1 MFEPTSSGA
10 PRSSTTIR
18 TGSAQAGGPAGSSGT
33 GGSGGSGGSGGGP
46 AATPGTP
53 YTPENEVH
61 LLDRLAVLY
70 RYRRLCVTV
79 FILVTAAM
87 IIQGY
92 SSIQTFQAQARL
104 LIEDERSTAVPGL
117 QNDQNTYFED
127 PEPYYQTQYKILKG
141 RDLTRRVVRKL
152 HLETVPEFNGT
163 KPPPPTPLS
172 MLNDFKK
179 RMMGYV
185 VKTAPEA
192 APEPP
197 RADETAD
204 ESGMVGAFIGRVS
217 VDPVRGSHLVDVTF
231 QSEDP
236 KFAADAVNMLID
248 EYVSENLEIKLRS
261 TQGMLDWLDN
271 ELATQQK
278 RVEESERSL
287 AEYREKENALS
298 LDDKQNIVLARLNQL
313 NDRATMAK
321 STRVQKESLYNQVK
335 AIATG
340 VSPDAIPV
348 IGQNP
353 NVTGAKGKLN
363 ELQREKVKLL
373 ERYADKHPQVIS
385 INASI
390 EDAQRQVDLE
400 IARAV
405 QSVRSEYETALIEEQ
420 TFAKNLEGAKG
431 EATDL
436 NRKGIGYGVMERE
449 AKSNRQVYEALLT
462 REKELRVSANS
473 RTNNVRVVDRAE
485 IPRSP
490 ITPGGRRTWLMS
502 VVIGLV
508 LAVGVALGLDYMNDT
523 IKTPEDV
530 TRRLKLPFLGL
541 VPAVRGD
548 KHPLLASAHVPHDF
562 GESFRSLRTS
572 LLSKY
577 PDEGTKIVIVTS
589 AQPLEGKTTTAAN
602 IAMALAYGGS
612 RVLLVDA
619 DMRRPGL
626 HRPLRLTNERGLSQV
641 LTGQARV
648 RDVIQRTVDPN
659 LLAITAGRTPPN
671 PSELLSS
678 ERMKT
683 LLTNL
688 AHGPFNWIIIDTPPV
703 LAVTDAVIL
712 APMVTGVTFVIGAE
726 MTRRRLAER
735 AIEIVMQSRPRYAAV
750 VLNKV
755 NFAKNKYYYSRY
767 YGHQYKNYY
776 AEATL

>member
-1 MFEPTSSGA
+1 MFEPAASGA

-18 TGSAQAGGPAGSSGT
+18 TASAPAGGGAAGSAGGPASPPG
-33 GGSGGSGGSGGGP
+33 
-46 AATPGTP
+46 AAYSPD
-53 YTPENEVH
+53 NDVH

-92 SSIQTFQAQARL
+92 SNVKIFQAQARV
-104 LIEDERSTAVPGL
+104 LIEDERSTAIPGL
-117 QNDQNTYFED
+117 QNEQNTYFED

-163 KPPPPTPLS
+163 KPAPPTPLS
-172 MLNDFKK
+172 LLSDLKT
-179 RMMGYV
+179 RLLGYV
-185 VKTAPEA
+185 RKPAA
-192 APEPP
+192 SAPEPP
-197 RADETAD
+197 KVDETAD
-204 ESGMVGAFIGRVS
+204 ESAMVGAFLGRVD
-217 VDPVRGSHLVDVTF
+217 VVPVRGSHLVDVTF
-231 QSEDP
+231 TSEEP
-236 KFAADAVNMLID
+236 KFAADAANALID

-261 TQGMLDWLDN
+261 TQGMLTWLDT
-271 ELATQQK
+271 ELANQQK
-278 RVEESERSL
+278 RVEDSERAL

-298 LDDKQNIVLARLNQL
+298 LDDKQNIVLSRLNQL
-313 NDRATMAK
+313 NDTATRAR

-335 AIATG
+335 AIASGTN
-340 VSPDAIPV
+340 PDAIPIIATNAGV
-348 IGQNP
+348 Q
-353 NVTGAKGKLN
+353 TAKSKLID
-363 ELQREKVKLL
+363 LQRQKVQLL
-373 ERYADKHPQVIS
+373 ERYQEKHPKVMDV
-385 INASI
+385 NAQLQ
-390 EDAQRQVDLE
+390 DAQRQLD
-400 IARAV
+400 IAISGAV
-405 QSVRSEYETALIEEQ
+405 QSVRNEYETAVIEEQ
-420 TFAKNLEGAKG
+420 TFAKNLEGAKS

-449 AKSNRQVYEALLT
+449 AKSNREVYQSLLT

-485 IPRSP
+485 IPRGS

-502 VVIGLV
+502 AVIGLV
-508 LAVGVALGLDYMNDT
+508 LAIGVALGLDYMNDT

-541 VPAVRGD
+541 IPAVRGD
-548 KHPLLASAHVPHDF
+548 KHPLLASSQVPHDF

-577 PDEGTKIVIVTS
+577 PDEGTKIIIVTS

-602 IAMALAYGGS
+602 IAMALAYGGA

-683 LLTNL
+683 LLANL
-688 AHGPFNWIIIDTPPV
+688 AHGPFNWIIVDTPPV

-735 AIEIVMQSRPRYAAV
+735 AIDTVMQSRPRYAAV

-755 NFAKNKYYYSRY
+755 NFEKNKYYYSRY

>member
-1 MFEPTSSGA
+1 MFEPTSSGP
-10 PRSSTTIR
+10 PRPATVR
-18 TGSAQAGGPAGSSGT
+18 TGAPQSASGGAPGSS
-33 GGSGGSGGSGGGP
+33 SGASP
-46 AATPGTP
+46 AAAAP
-53 YTPENEVH
+53 YAAENEVH

-70 RYRRLCVTV
+70 RYRRLCATV
-79 FILVTAAM
+79 FVLVTAAM

-92 SSIQTFQAQARL
+92 SNVKIFQAQARV

-117 QNDQNTYFED
+117 QSEQNTYYED

-163 KPPPPTPLS
+163 KQPPPTPLS
-172 MLNDFKK
+172 LLSDLKT
-179 RMMGYV
+179 RVMGYFR
-185 VKTAPEA
+185 KPAPA
-192 APEPP
+192 AETPK
-197 RADETAD
+197 AAETAD
-204 ESGMVGAFIGRVS
+204 EAGMVAAFVGRVE
-217 VDPVRGSHLVDVTF
+217 VVPVRGSHLVDVTF
-231 QSEDP
+231 VSEDP
-236 KFAADAVNMLID
+236 KFAADAVNALVD
-248 EYVSENLEIKLRS
+248 EYVNENLEIKLRS
-261 TQGMLDWLDN
+261 TQGMLDWLGN
-271 ELATQQK
+271 ELASQQK
-278 RVEESERSL
+278 RVEDSERAL

-298 LDDKQNIVLARLNQL
+298 LDDKQNIVLSRLNQL
-313 NDRATMAK
+313 NDTATRAR
-321 STRVQKESLYNQVK
+321 SNRVQKESLYNQVK
-335 AIATG
+335 VIASG
-340 VSPDAIPV
+340 GNPDAIPV
-348 IGQNP
+348 IATNAGVQAAR
-353 NVTGAKGKLN
+353 TKLV
-363 ELQREKVKLL
+363 ELQRQKVQLL
-373 ERYADKHPQVIS
+373 ERYGDKHPRVLD
-385 INASI
+385 INAQLD
-390 EDAQRQVDLE
+390 DAQRQLD
-400 IARAV
+400 IAIAGAV
-405 QSVRSEYETALIEEQ
+405 QSVRNDYETAVIEEQ
-420 TFAKNLEGAKG
+420 TFARNLEGAKSD
-431 EATDL
+431 ATAL

-449 AKSNRQVYEALLT
+449 AKSNREVYQSLLT

-485 IPRSP
+485 IPRAP
-490 ITPGGRRTWLMS
+490 MTPGGRRTWLMS
-502 VVIGLV
+502 GVIGLV
-508 LAVGVALGLDYMNDT
+508 LAIAVALGLDYMNDT
-523 IKTPEDV
+523 IKTPEDI

-548 KHPLLASAHVPHDF
+548 KHPLLASSQVPHDF

-577 PDEGTKIVIVTS
+577 PDEGTKIIIVTS

-602 IAMALAYGGS
+602 IAMALAYGGA

-683 LLTNL
+683 LLANL
-688 AHGPFNWIIIDTPPV
+688 THGPFNWIIVDTPPV

-735 AIEIVMQSRPRYAAV
+735 AIETVMQSRPRYAGV

-755 NFAKNKYYYSRY
+755 NFEKNKYYYSRY

>member
-1 MFEPTSSGA
+1 MLESPSSEVTQ
-10 PRSSTTIR
+10 PS
-18 TGSAQAGGPAGSSGT
+18 
-33 GGSGGSGGSGGGP
+33 
-46 AATPGTP
+46 AATPPAGPAPAHPTP
-53 YTPENEVH
+53 PAHGPMYAPDPDVH

-70 RYRRLCVTV
+70 RYRRICVTTFV
-79 FILVTAAM
+79 LVTAALT
-87 IIQGY
+87 IQGY
-92 SSIQTFQAQARL
+92 STTLMYQAQARL
-104 LIEDERSTAVPGL
+104 LIEDERSTAIPGL
-117 QNDQNTYFED
+117 QNDANTYYED

-152 HLETVPEFNGT
+152 HLENAPEFNGKKPAPPSASSLLQDLKT
-163 KPPPPTPLS
+163 KVLTLA
-172 MLNDFKK
+172 KI
-179 RMMGYV
+179 
-185 VKTAPEA
+185 APA
-192 APEPP
+192 APVEVPKV
-197 RADETAD
+197 DETAD
-204 ESGMVGAFIGRVS
+204 ESALVSAFIGRVN
-217 VDPVRGSHLVDVTF
+217 VEPVRGSHLVDVTF
-231 QSEDP
+231 LSEEP
-236 KFAADAVNMLID
+236 KFAAEAVNALID
-248 EYVSENLEIKLRS
+248 EYVNQNLELKLQS
-261 TQGMLDWLDN
+261 TQGMLDWLDK
-271 ELATQQK
+271 ELENQQK
-278 RVEESERSL
+278 RVEESERAL

-298 LDDKQNIVLARLNQL
+298 LDDKQNIIVSRLNQL
-313 NDRATMAK
+313 NDAVTRARTE
-321 STRVQKESLYNQVK
+321 RVQKESLYNQVK
-335 AIATG
+335 AISAGTA
-340 VSPDAIPV
+340 PDAIPA
-348 IGQNP
+348 IATNP
-353 NVTGAKGKLN
+353 TVATAKAKLS
-363 ELQREKVKLL
+363 ELQRDKAKLL
-373 ERYADKHPQVIS
+373 ERYAEKHPQVINV
-385 INASI
+385 NAALQ
-390 EDAQRQVDLE
+390 DAQRQVDFE
-400 IARAV
+400 IVRAV
-405 QSVRSEYETALIEEQ
+405 QSVKNEYETAVLQEQ
-420 TFAKNLEGAKG
+420 TLSRNLEGAKS
-431 EATDL
+431 EAQDL

-449 AKSNRQVYEALLT
+449 AKSNREVYQSLLT

-485 IPRSP
+485 TPRGP
-490 ITPGGRRTWLMS
+490 ISASGRRTLMMS
-502 VVIGLV
+502 MFIGLV

-548 KHPLLASAHVPHDF
+548 KHPLLASSHVPHDF

-577 PDEGTKIVIVTS
+577 QGDATKILIVTS

-612 RVLLVDA
+612 RVLLIDA

-659 LLAITAGRTPPN
+659 LLAITAGRSPLN

-712 APMVTGVTFVIGAE
+712 APLVSGVTFVVGAE

-735 AIEIVMQSRPRYAAV
+735 AIETVMQAHPRFAAV

-776 AEATL
+776 AEATS

>member
-10 PRSSTTIR
+10 PRSSTTIKAA
-18 TGSAQAGGPAGSSGT
+18 SAQTGGSSG
-33 GGSGGSGGSGGGP
+33 GP
-46 AATPGTP
+46 SSPPGAP
-53 YTPENEVH
+53 YASENDVH

-70 RYRRLCVTV
+70 RYRSVCITV
-79 FILVTAAM
+79 FVLVTAAM
-87 IIQGY
+87 MIQGY
-92 SSIQTFQAQARL
+92 SNIQIFQAQARL
-104 LIEDERSTAVPGL
+104 LIEDERSTAIPGL

-163 KPPPPTPLS
+163 KPPPPTPVS
-172 MLNDFKK
+172 MLGDFTS
-179 RMMGYV
+179 RLMGYV
-185 VKTAPEA
+185 TKSPPPPAPEA
-192 APEPP
+192 PKV
-197 RADETAD
+197 DETAD
-204 ESGMVGAFIGRVS
+204 ESALVGAFVGRVN
-217 VDPVRGSHLVDVTF
+217 VEPVRGSHLVDVTF

-236 KFAADAVNMLID
+236 KFAADAANTLID
-248 EYVSENLEIKLRS
+248 EYVSENLAIKLRS
-261 TQGMLDWLDN
+261 TQSMLDWLDT
-271 ELATQQK
+271 ELATSQK
-278 RVEESERSL
+278 RVEESEKAL

-298 LDDKQNIVLARLNQL
+298 LDDKQNIVLSRLNAL
-313 NDRATMAK
+313 NDAATRART
-321 STRVQKESLYNQVK
+321 TRVQKESLYNQVK
-335 AIATG
+335 AIASGTA
-340 VSPDAIPV
+340 PDAIP
-348 IGQNP
+348 IIAQNP
-353 NVTGAKGKLN
+353 NVQAAKSKLSD
-363 ELQREKVKLL
+363 LQREKVRLL
-373 ERYADKHPQVIS
+373 ERYADKHPQVINV
-385 INASI
+385 NASLQ
-390 EDAQRQVDLE
+390 DAQRQADLA
-400 IARAV
+400 IASAV
-405 QSVRSEYETALIEEQ
+405 QSVRNEYETAVLEEQ
-420 TFAKNLEGAKG
+420 TLSKNLEGAKG

-449 AKSNRQVYEALLT
+449 AKSNREIYQSLLT
-462 REKELRVSANS
+462 RSKELKVSANS

-485 IPRSP
+485 VPRSP
-490 ITPGGRRTWLMS
+490 ISLGARRTWLMS
-502 VVIGLV
+502 VVVGLV
-508 LAVGVALGLDYMNDT
+508 LAVAVALGLDYMNDT

-541 VPAVRGD
+541 VPSVRGD
-548 KHPLLASAHVPHDF
+548 KHPLLASSHVPHDF

-572 LLSKY
+572 LISKY
-577 PDEGTKIVIVTS
+577 PDEGTKIIIVTS

-612 RVLLVDA
+612 RVLLIDA

-712 APMVTGVTFVIGAE
+712 APMVAGVTFVIGAE

-735 AIEIVMQSRPRYAAV
+735 AIDTLMQSGPRYAAV

-755 NFAKNKYYYSRY
+755 DFARNKYYYSRY

>member
-1 MFEPTSSGA
+1 MFEPTSPGA
-10 PRSSTTIR
+10 PRSSTTIS
-18 TGSAQAGGPAGSSGT
+18 TGSASADGGGAA
-33 GGSGGSGGSGGGP
+33 GGSGPAMPPGG
-46 AATPGTP
+46 T
-53 YTPENEVH
+53 YQPENDVH
-61 LLDRLAVLY
+61 LLDRIAVLY

-92 SSIQTFQAQARL
+92 SGVKLYQAQARL

-117 QNDQNTYFED
+117 ANDQNQFYED

-141 RDLTRRVVRKL
+141 RDLMRRVARKL
-152 HLETVPEFNGT
+152 ELDKVPEFNGT
-163 KPPPPTPLS
+163 KPAPPTPGSL
-172 MLNDFKK
+172 LRDLKN
-179 RMMGYV
+179 RVLGG
-185 VKTAPEA
+185 TAAPAA
-192 APEPP
+192 APETPKP
-197 RADETAD
+197 DETAD
-204 ESGMVGAFIGRVS
+204 ESALVGSFISRVG
-217 VDPVRGSHLVDVTF
+217 VEPVRGTHLVDVTF
-231 QSEDP
+231 MSEEP
-236 KFAADAVNMLID
+236 KFSADAANTLID

-261 TQGMLDWLDN
+261 TQGMLDWLDK

-278 RVEESERSL
+278 RVEDSERAL

-298 LDDKQNIVLARLNQL
+298 LDDKQNIVLSRLNQL
-313 NDRATMAK
+313 NDTATRARSA
-321 STRVQKESLYNQVK
+321 RVQKESLYNQVK
-335 AIATG
+335 AIASGTN
-340 VSPDAIPV
+340 PDAIPIIANNGV
-348 IGQNP
+348 VQ
-353 NVTGAKGKLN
+353 TAKNKLGD
-363 ELQREKVKLL
+363 LQRQKVALL
-373 ERYADKHPQVIS
+373 ERYADKHPQVINV
-385 INASI
+385 NAQI
-390 EDAQRQVDLE
+390 QDAQKQLD
-400 IARAV
+400 IAISSAV
-405 QSVRSEYETALIEEQ
+405 QSVRNEYETAVIEEQ
-420 TFAKNLEGAKG
+420 TFARNLEGAKS

-449 AKSNRQVYEALLT
+449 AKSNREVYQSLLT

-485 IPRSP
+485 IPRGP
-490 ITPGGRRTWLMS
+490 MPGGRRTWLMS
-502 VVIGLV
+502 AMVGLA
-508 LAVGVALGLDYMNDT
+508 LAIAVALGLDYMNDT
-523 IKTPEDV
+523 IKTPEDI

-577 PDEGTKIVIVTS
+577 PDEGTKIIIVTS

-735 AIEIVMQSRPRYAAV
+735 AIETVMQARPRYAAV

>member
-10 PRSSTTIR
+10 PRSSTTIP
-18 TGSAQAGGPAGSSGT
+18 TASAQP
-33 GGSGGSGGSGGGP
+33 GGGTSPSGQAP
-46 AATPGTP
+46 AP
-53 YTPENEVH
+53 YTAENDVH

-70 RYRRLCVTV
+70 RYRRLCVAV
-79 FILVTAAM
+79 FVLVTAAM

-92 SSIQTFQAQARL
+92 SSITVYQAQARL

-117 QNDQNTYFED
+117 ANDQNQFYED

-141 RDLTRRVVRKL
+141 RDLTRRVIRRL

-163 KPPPPTPLS
+163 KPPTPTPFS
-172 MLNDFKK
+172 MLSDFKN
-179 RMMGYV
+179 RVMGST
-185 VKTAPEA
+185 KTAASQAEA
-192 APEPP
+192 PKV
-197 RADETAD
+197 DETAD
-204 ESGMVGAFIGRVS
+204 ESSLVGAFVSRVD
-217 VDPVRGSHLVDVTF
+217 VQPVRGSHLVDVTF
-231 QSEDP
+231 ISEDP
-236 KFAADAVNMLID
+236 KFAADAANTLID

-261 TQGMLDWLDN
+261 TSSMLEWLDT

-278 RVEESERSL
+278 RVEDSERAM

-298 LDDKQNIVLARLNQL
+298 LDDKQNIVLSRLNSL
-313 NDRATMAK
+313 NDTATRAKT
-321 STRVQKESLYNQVK
+321 TRVQKESVFNQVK

-340 VSPDAIPV
+340 TSPDAIPV
-348 IGQNP
+348 IANNAGVQS
-353 NVTGAKGKLN
+353 AKAKLV
-363 ELQREKVKLL
+363 ELQRTRVQLL
-373 ERYADKHPQVIS
+373 ERYADKHPQVVT
-385 INASI
+385 INGQLQ
-390 EDAQRQVDLE
+390 DAQKQLDNE

-405 QSVRSEYETALIEEQ
+405 QSVRNEYETALIEEQ
-420 TFAKNLEGAKG
+420 TFAKNLEGAKV
-431 EATDL
+431 ESTDL

-449 AKSNRQVYEALLT
+449 AKSNREVYQSLLT
-462 REKELRVSANS
+462 REKELKVSANS
-473 RTNNVRVVDRAE
+473 RANNVRIVDRAE
-485 IPRSP
+485 VPRAP
-490 ITPGGRRTWLMS
+490 ITPGGRRTYLMS

-508 LAVGVALGLDYMNDT
+508 LSIAVALGLDYMNDT

-548 KHPLLASAHVPHDF
+548 KHPLLASSHVPHDF

-612 RVLLVDA
+612 RVLLIDA

-735 AIEIVMQSRPRYAAV
+735 AIDIVMQSRPRYAAV

>member
-1 MFEPTSSGA
+1 MLDSTSSDA
-10 PRSSTTIR
+10 PQA
-18 TGSAQAGGPAGSSGT
+18 SA
-33 GGSGGSGGSGGGP
+33 
-46 AATPGTP
+46 AATPTGAAPTSP
-53 YTPENEVH
+53 ASPQTLTAHYSAEGDVH

-70 RYRRLCVTV
+70 RYRRICVTTFV
-79 FILVTAAM
+79 LVTAALT
-87 IIQGY
+87 IQGY
-92 SSIQTFQAQARL
+92 STTQMFQAQGRL

-117 QNDQNTYFED
+117 QNDANTYYED

-152 HLETVPEFNGT
+152 HLENVTEFNGKKPAPPSASSLLQDLKT
-163 KPPPPTPLS
+163 KVMS
-172 MLNDFKK
+172 
-179 RMMGYV
+179 V
-185 VKTAPEA
+185 VRP
-192 APEPP
+192 APEPAEP
-197 RADETAD
+197 PKVDETAD
-204 ESGMVGAFIGRVS
+204 ESGLVSGFISRVN
-217 VDPVRGSHLVDVTF
+217 VEPVRGSHLVDVTF
-231 QSEDP
+231 LSEDP
-236 KFAADAVNMLID
+236 KFSAVAVNALLD
-248 EYVSENLEIKLRS
+248 EYVSQNLELKLQS
-261 TQGMLDWLDN
+261 TQGMLDWLDK
-271 ELATQQK
+271 ELENQQR
-278 RVEESERSL
+278 RVQDSERAL

-298 LDDKQNIVLARLNQL
+298 LDDKQNIIVSRLNQL
-313 NDRATMAK
+313 NDAVTRARTE
-321 STRVQKESLYNQVK
+321 RVQKESLYNQVK
-335 AIATG
+335 AISSGTT
-340 VSPDAIPV
+340 PDAIPAIATNAAV
-348 IGQNP
+348 AN
-353 NVTGAKGKLN
+353 AKTKLI
-363 ELQREKVKLL
+363 ELQREKAKLL
-373 ERYADKHPQVIS
+373 ERYAEKHPQVINV
-385 INASI
+385 NAALQ
-390 EDAQRQVDLE
+390 DAQRQVDFE

-405 QSVRSEYETALIEEQ
+405 QSVKNEYETAVLQEH
-420 TFAKNLEGAKG
+420 TLARNLEGAKS
-431 EATDL
+431 EAQDL

-449 AKSNRQVYEALLT
+449 AKSNREVYQSLLT

-485 IPRSP
+485 TPRGPVSAS
-490 ITPGGRRTWLMS
+490 GRRTVMMS
-502 VVIGLV
+502 MFIGLV

-530 TRRLKLPFLGL
+530 TRRLRLPFLGL

-548 KHPLLASAHVPHDF
+548 KHPLLASSQVPHDF

-577 PDEGTKIVIVTS
+577 QGDATKILVVTS

-602 IAMALAYGGS
+602 IAMALAYGGA
-612 RVLLVDA
+612 RVLLIDA

-659 LLAITAGRTPPN
+659 LLAITAGRSPLN

-712 APMVTGVTFVIGAE
+712 APLVSGVTFVVGAE

-735 AIEIVMQSRPRYAAV
+735 AIETVMQAHPKFAAV

-776 AEATL
+776 AEAAS